1 MLQKIAALAVA
12 TITTLGITYSADA
25 SNTETIISEAYI
37 PSETVDT
44 LSIDES
50 EVPIERYIMVEI
62 PVLME
67 LDGNFLKYQD
77 TDDFNELRILFTES
91 EQRKE
96 SAKKMA
102 DAARECGYAED
113 HPIIVL
119 AQEEWD
125 AANSLSIIYQE
136 KLSEYNLTKAWI
148 EYPVATEVWI
158 HLTQTMGYN
167 EYVAAGILGNMMV
180 ECGGMTLNLDWQAV
194 NKSSKCYGLCQWHPM
209 YHQEVQYASLEQQIE
224 YMTKSF
230 PEILKRYAYEY
241 QPNFTYQD
249 FLNLTDAKAA
259 AKAFCYIYER
269 PGTYHSV
276 REDIAEKAYEYF
288 MK

>member
-12 TITTLGITYSADA
+12 AITTLGITYSADA
-25 SNTETIISEAYI
+25 SNTGTIISEVYI

-44 LSIDES
+44 LSLDEPETPIENYVVV
-50 EVPIERYIMVEI
+50 EVPV
-62 PVLME
+62 PME
-67 LDGNFLKYQD
+67 LSGNFLEYQD
-77 TDDFNELRILFTES
+77 TDDFNELRMLFTQS

-102 DAARECGYAED
+102 EAARECGYAED

-158 HLTQTMGYN
+158 HLTQIMGYN

-180 ECGGMTLNLDWQAV
+180 ECGGMTLDLDWQAV

-209 YHQEVQYASLEQQIE
+209 YHQEVQYANLEQQIE

-269 PGTYHSV
+269 PGTYHLI
-276 REDIAEKAYEYF
+276 REDMAEKAYEYF